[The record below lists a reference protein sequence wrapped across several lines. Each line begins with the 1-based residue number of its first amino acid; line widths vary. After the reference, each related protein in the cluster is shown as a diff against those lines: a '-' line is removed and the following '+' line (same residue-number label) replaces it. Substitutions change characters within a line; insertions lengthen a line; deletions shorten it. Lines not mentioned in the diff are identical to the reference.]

1 MAFDAD
7 RELLADF
14 LVEGGEIMEELGE
27 QLVSLEQRPDDSDL
41 LNSIF
46 RSFHT
51 IKGGAGFLGVQ
62 PMVDLCHAAEDVFDR
77 LREGGLKAGQELM
90 DDALQ
95 ALDHVQ
101 AMFDALKAEQEPEP
115 APQDLV
121 ARLRAHVEGSGTA
134 GAGSGPAEEATP
146 QPAPEPAP
154 QPTPSAP
161 EPPSRDATD
170 EDFEAMLSGGAPEPA
185 GDEPSDSSGEIEES
199 EFEQLLDNLHGEGGA
214 PGREAS
220 QQAASPA
227 GDGSGAGD
235 DEEITEE
242 EFDQLLDEL
251 HGEGGAPAVGGSA
264 DSGGAPDGGAASAGA
279 GDEFITEDEFEKLLD
294 NMHGTGGAPGKAP
307 EEASPAAPAGDS
319 GAAPDAS
326 RNASRNATHDPE
338 GGESATAPA
347 REPAPAAAAE
357 PAASG
362 EEEGPSQ
369 QNVEKPAARQ
379 KPEKANPA
387 AAAVSAES
395 TVRVDT
401 RRLDSIM
408 NLVGELVLIRNR
420 LVTLGGERDGSG
432 HEQTATAVNELDL
445 VTSDLQGAVMQTRMQ
460 PVKKIFSRFPR
471 VTRDLARELDKK
483 IQLETEGEETDLD
496 KNLVEALADP
506 LVHLVRNA
514 VDHGIES
521 PEVRRQAGKDET
533 GRVFLSAE
541 QEGDQVLLTISD
553 DGGGMDA
560 DKLRESA
567 IKKGVISHDEAER
580 MDDHEAYNLIFRPGF
595 STKQEIS
602 DISGRGVG
610 MDVVKTR
617 ISQLNGTIEIDSE
630 LGRGSEIQIRVPLTL
645 AILPTLMVVLDDST
659 FALPLSNVRE
669 VFYLEDKTVYRVDG
683 RRVIRV
689 RDRTLPL
696 VYLQQWLT
704 GESVT
709 EDRQE
714 GHVVVVEVAGQQA
727 GVVVDDVIGREE
739 VVIKPL
745 GAFLQGMA
753 GYAGATI
760 TGDGKIA
767 LILDV
772 PILVRSH
779 GGAEKRAA
787 S

>member
-27 QLVSLEQRPDDSDL
+27 QLVELEQRPDDSDL

-51 IKGGAGFLGVQ
+51 IKGGAGFLGIN

-77 LREGGLKAGQELM
+77 LREGGLVADQDLM

-101 AMFDALKAEQEPEP
+101 AMFDALRQDQEPSP
-115 APQDLV
+115 APEDLV
-121 ARLRAHVEGSGTA
+121 GRLRAHAEGGGDSG
-134 GAGSGPAEEATP
+134 AEEP
-146 QPAPEPAP
+146 
-154 QPTPSAP
+154 PSAP
-161 EPPSRDATD
+161 DAPQDSGSTEAQAESAPRDATD
-170 EDFEAMLSGGAPEPA
+170 DDFEAMLFEAAP
-185 GDEPSDSSGEIEES
+185 SSGATDADEEIDES
-199 EFEQLLDNLHGEGGA
+199 EFDQLLDNLHGEGGA
-214 PGREAS
+214 PGRD
-220 QQAASPA
+220 AATSGDTA
-227 GDGSGAGD
+227 G
-235 DEEITEE
+235 
-242 EFDQLLDEL
+242 
-251 HGEGGAPAVGGSA
+251 
-264 DSGGAPDGGAASAGA
+264 DSGGAGGS
-279 GDEFITEDEFEKLLD
+279 GDEEISEEEFEQLLDDLYGEGQGPSPDAGGTQDEASSKTDRERAGNDHNASSSADTFITEGEFEALLD
-294 NMHGTGGAPGKAP
+294 DMHGQDGAPGKKAASEQP
-307 EEASPAAPAGDS
+307 E
-319 GAAPDAS
+319 
-326 RNASRNATHDPE
+326 
-338 GGESATAPA
+338 
-347 REPAPAAAAE
+347 PAAASQAQETAE
-357 PAASG
+357 SADRPADVSKASG
-362 EEEGPSQ
+362 ADSNGKTSAAPPKAEDPGPSQ
-369 QNVEKPAARQ
+369 QKVEKPAGRQ
-379 KPEKANPA
+379 KPEKAHPA

-420 LVTLGGERDGSG
+420 LVTLGSERGGTGD
-432 HEQTATAVNELDL
+432 EETAAAVNELDL

-471 VTRDLARELDKK
+471 VIRDLSRELDKK
-483 IQLETEGEETDLD
+483 IELETEGEDTDLD
-496 KNLVEALADP
+496 KNLVEALSDP

-514 VDHGIES
+514 VDHGVES
-521 PEVRRQAGKDET
+521 PEVRRQTGKDET
-533 GRVFLSAE
+533 GTVRLSAQ
-541 QEGDQVLLTISD
+541 QEGDQVLLVISD

-560 DKLRESA
+560 DKLREIA
-567 IKKGVISHDEAER
+567 INKGVITPDEAER

-630 LGRGSEIQIRVPLTL
+630 PGRGSEIQIRVPLTL
-645 AILPTLMVVLDDST
+645 AILPTLMVKLEEST

-704 GESVT
+704 GESVA
-709 EDRQE
+709 EDRTE

-727 GVVVDDVIGREE
+727 GVVVDDVLGREE

-779 GGAEKRAA
+779 GGAERRAA